1 MNVLLLFTFGV
12 LFGSAWCEDTC
23 FSKQFASCVSNS
35 IDDINKVYNSCDN
48 LIAQGK
54 CLHSA
59 ALDCRIGFVAEA
71 SRYELILDYA
81 CTKADSYY
89 ESFRNCL
96 GYSVNESN
104 CHKQY
109 QEIMM
114 DRKTLQEILRGLKE
128 ACKKVDWFG
137 SCLEGNTKDFCGEHQ
152 SDYFYKS
159 VFESVIKLN
168 KLLCNEVILPAE
180 DNLHELVI
188 LGLPR
193 IIEST
198 VAILTLP

>member
-1 MNVLLLFTFGV
+1 M
-12 LFGSAWCEDTC
+12 
-23 FSKQFASCVSNS
+23 
-35 IDDINKVYNSCDN
+35 NSCHKTAADKTADYYRRQHEKELKRASDASDN

-96 GYSVNESN
+96 GYAVNESN

-109 QEIMM
+109 QEIMK
-114 DRKTLQEILRGLKE
+114 DRKTLQESER
-128 ACKKVDWFG
+128 VD
-137 SCLEGNTKDFCGEHQ
+137 E
-152 SDYFYKS
+152 
-159 VFESVIKLN
+159 
-168 KLLCNEVILPAE
+168 
-180 DNLHELVI
+180 
-188 LGLPR
+188 
-193 IIEST
+193 
-198 VAILTLP
+198 